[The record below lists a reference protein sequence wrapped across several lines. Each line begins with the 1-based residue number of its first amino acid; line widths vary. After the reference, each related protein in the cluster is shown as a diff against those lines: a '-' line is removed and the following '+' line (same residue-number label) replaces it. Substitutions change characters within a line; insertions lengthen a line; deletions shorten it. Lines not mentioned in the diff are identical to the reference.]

1 MKLDYPNTIE
11 IANWFKTKGVKPSP
25 CTKVA
30 FNIYKDLQ
38 YKGKIVDSLS
48 ARDKEYVIKRQID
61 YIQKSIVN
69 IMYEENGRSAKG
81 LRCGYVYAIS
91 NPAWPDFVKIGCA
104 VDVYDRLQTYQT
116 SSPLRD
122 YELIAYAFTEDRL
135 KLESRLHSMYD
146 SSNEWVKISQEEA
159 RVLVNSQVTYPEKD
173 IQEFCMNELLRVA
186 GSTEAVTLELSPK
199 LKIRATLLCAAPAIS
214 KYFDISFVDLVKS
227 IKSSGSIDFHRGR
240 ARFIPLDMKFGVL
253 PNGSVVL
260 I

>member
-11 IANWFKTKGVKPSP
+11 IANWFKSKGIKPSP

-30 FNIYKDLQ
+30 FDIYKDMQ
-38 YKGKIVDSLS
+38 YKGKITESMS
-48 ARDKEYVIKRQID
+48 IRDREYVIKRQID
-61 YIQKSIVN
+61 YIQKSVVN

-122 YELIAYAFTEDRL
+122 YRLIAYAFTEDRL
-135 KLESRLHSMYD
+135 ELESKLHSMCD
-146 SSNEWVKISQEEA
+146 SSNEWVKMSQEDA

-173 IQEFCMNELLRVA
+173 IQRFCMNEVLRVA
-186 GSTEAVTLELSPK
+186 GSTEVVTLELSPK
-199 LKIRATLLCAAPAIS
+199 LKIRATLLCAASAIS
-214 KYFDISFVDLVKS
+214 KYFDISFVDLVRR
-227 IKSSGSIDFHRGR
+227 IKSAGSIDFHRGCV
-240 ARFIPLDMKFGVL
+240 RFIPLGMRFKVL